1 MGKSETFHGKKIYAR
16 PLLTTYGTVEKLTL
30 GKGQANRNDH
40 GNPRL
45 LGTH

>member
-1 MGKSETFHGKKIYAR
+1 MGKPGKASEKKIYAR

>member
-1 MGKSETFHGKKIYAR
+1 MGKSDKPGGKKIYAR
-16 PLLTTYGTVEKLTL
+16 PLLTNHGTVEKLTL